1 MGRFPDSQNLPASF
15 SLPLGL
21 TRGEY
26 NATQIRIKRS
36 LDLAAGVALLLL
48 LAPLLLLIAAL
59 IRAGDGGPAFFR
71 QSRIGHGGK
80 SFRCWKFRTMARD
93 ADDALQ
99 RLLAADPV
107 AAQEWAENQKLAR
120 DPRITPVGAFL
131 RHSSLDEL
139 PQLFNIIVGEMSFV
153 GPRPIVAAERER
165 YGEAF
170 THCFSVPPGL
180 TGLWQVSGRSDCS
193 YATRVSLDSQ
203 YASQWH
209 LMLDAKILVKTV
221 PAVLMQRGSR

>member
-1 MGRFPDSQNLPASF
+1 MSRFPDSQELPASF
-15 SLPLGL
+15 SLPVRV
-21 TRGEY
+21 TRAEY
-26 NATQIRIKRS
+26 NSARIVVKRGI
-36 LDLAAGVALLLL
+36 DLAAGVVLLLL
-48 LAPLLLLIAAL
+48 LAPLMLLIAAL
-59 IRAGDGGPAFFR
+59 IRAGDGGPAIFK
-71 QSRIGHGGK
+71 QARIGRSGK
-80 SFRCWKFRTMARD
+80 SFRCWKFRTMATN

-99 RLLAADPV
+99 QLLASDPV
-107 AAQEWAENQKLAR
+107 AAQEWAESQKLTH

-131 RHSSLDEL
+131 RRSSLDEL
-139 PQLFNIIVGEMSFV
+139 PQLFNIIAGEMSFV

-180 TGLWQVSGRSDCS
+180 TGLWQISGRSDCS

-203 YASQWH
+203 YASEWH
-209 LMLDAKILVKTV
+209 LLLDAKILVKTV

>member
-1 MGRFPDSQNLPASF
+1 M
-15 SLPLGL
+15 
-21 TRGEY
+21 
-26 NATQIRIKRS
+26 
-36 LDLAAGVALLLL
+36 
-48 LAPLLLLIAAL
+48 LLIVAL
-59 IRAGDGGPAFFR
+59 IRTGDGGPAFFK
-71 QSRIGHGGK
+71 QARIGRSGK
-80 SFRCWKFRTMARD
+80 SFRCWKFRTMACN
-93 ADDALQ
+93 ADEALQ

-107 AAQEWAENQKLAR
+107 AAQEWAESQKLTR

-131 RHSSLDEL
+131 RRSSLDEL
-139 PQLFNIIVGEMSFV
+139 PQLFNIILGDMSFV

-180 TGLWQVSGRSDCS
+180 TGLWQISGRSDCS
-193 YATRVSLDSQ
+193 YATRVLLDSQ
-203 YASQWH
+203 YASEWH

>member
-1 MGRFPDSQNLPASF
+1 MSRFPDSQNLPASF
-15 SLPLGL
+15 SLPLRVARDECKPTQSAVKRAIDL
-21 TRGEY
+21 T
-26 NATQIRIKRS
+26 
-36 LDLAAGVALLLL
+36 AGITLLFL
-48 LAPLLLLIAAL
+48 LAPLMLLIVAL
-59 IRAGDGGPAFFR
+59 IRTGDGGPAFFK
-71 QSRIGHGGK
+71 QARIGRSGK
-80 SFRCWKFRTMARD
+80 SFRCWKFRTMACN
-93 ADDALQ
+93 ADEALQ

-107 AAQEWAENQKLAR
+107 AAQEWAESQKLTR

-131 RHSSLDEL
+131 RRSSLDEL
-139 PQLFNIIVGEMSFV
+139 PQLFNIILGDMSFV

-180 TGLWQVSGRSDCS
+180 TGLWQISGRSDCS
-193 YATRVSLDSQ
+193 YATRVLLDSQ
-203 YASQWH
+203 YASEWH

>member
-1 MGRFPDSQNLPASF
+1 MSRFPDSQELPASF
-15 SLPLGL
+15 SLPVRV

-26 NATQIRIKRS
+26 NSARIVVKRGI
-36 LDLAAGVALLLL
+36 DLAAGVVLLLL
-48 LAPLLLLIAAL
+48 LAPLMLLIAAL
-59 IRAGDGGPAFFR
+59 IRAGDGGPAIFK
-71 QSRIGHGGK
+71 QARIGRSGK
-80 SFRCWKFRTMARD
+80 SFRCWKFRTMATN

-99 RLLAADPV
+99 QLLASDPA
-107 AAQEWAENQKLAR
+107 AAQEWAESQKLTH

-131 RHSSLDEL
+131 RRSSLDEL
-139 PQLFNIIVGEMSFV
+139 PQLFNIIAGEMSFV

-180 TGLWQVSGRSDCS
+180 TGLWQISGRSDCS

-203 YASQWH
+203 YASEWH
-209 LMLDAKILVKTV
+209 LLLDAKILVKTV